1 MTEKKFTFA
10 DTFKVDD
17 YEEEIHQLLLLIADL
32 KEWVEDKQ
40 EWVGHCLVSDES
52 QLRDFMPNGYLIRGR
67 EDPERL
73 LQQQKEL
80 AKKLKQLGEK
90 LGFPVER
97 QDYMVAI
104 AARMRQL
111 GEQMRVKN

>member
-17 YEEEIHQLLLLIADL
+17 YEEEMNQLLLLIAHFM
-32 KEWVEDKQ
+32 EAEDKQ
-40 EWVGHCLVSDES
+40 GWADSCLVSDES
-52 QLRDFMPNGYLIRGR
+52 ELRDFMPNGYLIRGR

-73 LQQQKEL
+73 LQQRKEL
-80 AKKLKQLGEK
+80 AEKLKVLGEK

-97 QDYMVAI
+97 RDYMVAI
-104 AARMRQL
+104 AAKMRQL